1 MSSEKNLTREEKET
15 GRLEAFSDGVF
26 SIAITLLVLGI
37 KVPHPEDLSA
47 QSLFQ
52 TLAKQWPAFFAYLIS
67 FFTILI
73 MWVQHHRLFTL
84 IKRIDLPFIYLN
96 GLLLL
101 AVTFVPFPTEILAA
115 HIQHEN
121 ARTAA
126 LIYTGHYVVIGIV
139 YNLFWHYAAYKRRL
153 IGHRVPQKAVDEVTC
168 QYWLGPTVF
177 FVSFLLCFIHVGVG
191 LGTCV
196 ALDIFF
202 AVTANPAKD

>member
-1 MSSEKNLTREEKET
+1 MPDEKET
-15 GRLEAFSDGVF
+15 TRIEAFSDGVF

-37 KVPHPEDLSA
+37 KVPHISDLLPG
-47 QSLFQ
+47 QSLLQ
-52 TLAKQWPAFFAYLIS
+52 ALIAQWPSFLAYLIS

-84 IKRIDLPFIYLN
+84 IKHSDLPFSYLN

-101 AVTFVPFPTEILAA
+101 VVTFVPFPTAILAE
-115 HIQHEN
+115 HIQHAN
-121 ARTAA
+121 ARMAA
-126 LIYTGHYVVIGIV
+126 LLYTGNYVAIGIV
-139 YNLFWHYAAYKRRL
+139 YNLLWHYAAYKRRL

-177 FVSFLLCFIHVGVG
+177 FLSFLLCYVNVGWG

-202 AVTANPAKD
+202 AVTANSAKESALS